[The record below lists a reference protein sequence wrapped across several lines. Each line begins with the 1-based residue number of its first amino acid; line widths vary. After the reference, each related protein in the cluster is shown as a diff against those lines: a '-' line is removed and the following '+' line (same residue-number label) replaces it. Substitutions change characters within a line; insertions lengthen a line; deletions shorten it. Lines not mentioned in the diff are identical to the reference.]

1 MNLISPVIAVELLA
15 TIVAFIFFSSLK
27 KGKLRT
33 LPFFLLFISAVEL
46 FGRYLQRIEHVSNIP
61 LYNISIPIEYLY
73 YYYIIGIHGEKSS
86 CICSRVL
93 SGILISV
100 SLYRYFAFPIT
111 EFKNFVLLTGQFSTI
126 LLVFVYIIDSIRSD
140 SELQLLQ
147 YTYFVW
153 IAGGLL
159 VFNLGDLVYV
169 YLIPVTN
176 RLKWDE
182 FGLVFTSINNKLNYA
197 LYVCYVMAVII
208 YWKKKKSWVTN

>member
-1 MNLISPVIAVELLA
+1 MKLISPLIALELLA
-15 TIVAFIFFSSLK
+15 TIVAFLFFGSLK
-27 KGKLRT
+27 KGKLKT

-46 FGRYLQRIEHVSNIP
+46 FGRYLQKIEHISNIP

-73 YYYIIGIHGEKSS
+73 YFYLIGIHGDRY
-86 CICSRVL
+86 SRIFSRILSVVL
-93 SGILISV
+93 IGI

-111 EFKNFVLLTGQFSTI
+111 EFKNFLLLTGQFSTI
-126 LLVFVYIIDSIRSD
+126 LLLFLYIIDTIRSE
-140 SELQLLQ
+140 SELLLLQ

-182 FGLVFTSINNKLNYA
+182 FGLVFTSINNKLNYG
-197 LYVCYVMAVII
+197 LYTCYMISVLIH
-208 YWKKKKSWVTN
+208 WKKKIHG